1 MPQGPGSGPQRQAP
15 RVHYLL
21 SYCAGAGDSTS
32 GLHKIWA
39 VKPGKIYKNGALRR
53 EGAAPPLA
61 RPEGRKLC
69 NCPPGGPP
77 GRRGSFA
84 GPPFCLNMQRP
95 ARGRF
100 GPGRGISVLH
110 GAPAG
115 GAGNRKPKG
124 RPLAHLPGG
133 HRKCGPKRHPS
144 PKNSGGRPKGQP
156 PWKTKLFCTRG
167 KTKAGAFLG
176 CGLNLSG
183 ADARQSRRTPV
194 QNRWQ

>member
-21 SYCAGAGDSTS
+21 SYRAGAGDSTS

-53 EGAAPPLA
+53 EGAAPL
-61 RPEGRKLC
+61 RGRKAGNCATARRAARQGAAAPSQARLSALIC
-69 NCPPGGPP
+69 NDAPPGAETAP
-77 GRRGSFA
+77 GGAFLFYTGRPQAARATESPKA
-84 GPPFCLNMQRP
+84 GPWRTCP
-95 ARGRF
+95 AATENVARK
-100 GPGRGISVLH
+100 GI
-110 GAPAG
+110 
-115 GAGNRKPKG
+115 
-124 RPLAHLPGG
+124 LP
-133 HRKCGPKRHPS
+133 

>member
-21 SYCAGAGDSTS
+21 SYRAGAGDSIS

-53 EGAAPPLA
+53 KGAAPLA
-61 RPEGRKLC
+61 RPKGRKLC

-84 GPPFCLNMQRP
+84 GPPFCINMQRRP
-95 ARGRF
+95 ARGRN
-100 GPGRGISVLH
+100 GPGRGVSVLH

-124 RPLAHLPGG
+124 RPLRTCPAATENVARKGILPP
-133 HRKCGPKRHPS
+133 KTAAAGPRASRRGKQS
-144 PKNSGGRPKGQP
+144 F
-156 PWKTKLFCTRG
+156 FCTRG

-176 CGLNLSG
+176 CGLSLSG
-183 ADARQSRRTPV
+183 ADARQIRRTPV

>member
-1 MPQGPGSGPQRQAP
+1 MPPGPGSGPQRQAP

-21 SYCAGAGDSTS
+21 SYRAGAGDSTS

-53 EGAAPPLA
+53 KGAAPLA

-84 GPPFCLNMQRP
+84 GPPFCLNRQR
-95 ARGRF
+95 R
-100 GPGRGISVLH
+100 
-110 GAPAG
+110 PAG
-115 GAGNRKPKG
+115 GQTAPGGAFLFYTG
-124 RPLAHLPGG
+124 RPQAARETESPKAGPWRTCPAATENVARKGILP
-133 HRKCGPKRHPS
+133 

-183 ADARQSRRTPV
+183 ADARQIRRTPV

>member
-1 MPQGPGSGPQRQAP
+1 MPQGPGPGPQRQAP

-21 SYCAGAGDSTS
+21 SYRAGAGDSTS

-39 VKPGKIYKNGALRR
+39 VKPSKIYKNGALRR
-53 EGAAPPLA
+53 KGAAPLA
-61 RPEGRKLC
+61 RPKGRKLC

-84 GPPFCLNMQRP
+84 GPSFCLNMQRP

-144 PKNSGGRPKGQP
+144 PQKQRRPAQGPAAVENK
-156 PWKTKLFCTRG
+156 
-167 KTKAGAFLG
+167 AFLHPRQNKGG
-176 CGLNLSG
+176 CLFRVR
-183 ADARQSRRTPV
+183 A
-194 QNRWQ
+194 

>member
-21 SYCAGAGDSTS
+21 SYRAGAGDSTS

-53 EGAAPPLA
+53 KGAAPLT

-84 GPPFCLNMQRP
+84 GPPFCLNMQRHP
-95 ARGRF
+95 ARGQTA
-100 GPGRGISVLH
+100 PG
-110 GAPAG
+110 
-115 GAGNRKPKG
+115 
-124 RPLAHLPGG
+124 
-133 HRKCGPKRHPS
+133 
-144 PKNSGGRPKGQP
+144 
-156 PWKTKLFCTRG
+156 
-167 KTKAGAFLG
+167 GAFLFYTG
-176 CGLNLSG
+176 RPQ
-183 ADARQSRRTPV
+183 AARATESPKAGPWRTCPAATENVARKGILPPKTAAAGPRASRRGKQSFFAPAAK
-194 QNRWQ
+194 QRRAPF

>member
-21 SYCAGAGDSTS
+21 SYRAGAGDSTS
-32 GLHKIWA
+32 GLHKIL
-39 VKPGKIYKNGALRR
+39 GRETGQNLQNGALRR
-53 EGAAPPLA
+53 EGAAPLCA
-61 RPEGRKLC
+61 AGRPELC
-69 NCPPGGPP
+69 NCPPGAP
-77 GRRGSFA
+77 RSFA
-84 GPPFCLNMQRP
+84 GPPFCLICNDTPPGAKRP
-95 ARGRF
+95 RA
-100 GPGRGISVLH
+100 GISVY

-183 ADARQSRRTPV
+183 ADARQIRRTPV

>member
-21 SYCAGAGDSTS
+21 SYRAGAGDSIS

-53 EGAAPPLA
+53 KGAAPLA

-84 GPPFCLNMQRP
+84 GPPFCLKCNDAP
-95 ARGRF
+95 
-100 GPGRGISVLH
+100 PGAEM
-110 GAPAG
+110 APG
-115 GAGNRKPKG
+115 
-124 RPLAHLPGG
+124 
-133 HRKCGPKRHPS
+133 
-144 PKNSGGRPKGQP
+144 
-156 PWKTKLFCTRG
+156 
-167 KTKAGAFLG
+167 GAFLFYTG
-176 CGLNLSG
+176 RPQ
-183 ADARQSRRTPV
+183 AARATESPKAGPWRTCPAATENVARKGILPPKTAAAGPRASRRGKQSFFAPAAK
-194 QNRWQ
+194 QRRAPF

>member
-21 SYCAGAGDSTS
+21 SYRAGAGDSTS

-53 EGAAPPLA
+53 KGAAPLA

-84 GPPFCLNMQRP
+84 GPPFCFNMQRRP
-95 ARGRF
+95 ARGKTA
-100 GPGRGISVLH
+100 PG
-110 GAPAG
+110 
-115 GAGNRKPKG
+115 
-124 RPLAHLPGG
+124 
-133 HRKCGPKRHPS
+133 
-144 PKNSGGRPKGQP
+144 
-156 PWKTKLFCTRG
+156 
-167 KTKAGAFLG
+167 GAFLFYTG
-176 CGLNLSG
+176 RPQ
-183 ADARQSRRTPV
+183 AARATESPKAGPWRTCPAATENVARKGILPPKTAAAGPRASRRGKQSFFAPAAK
-194 QNRWQ
+194 QRRAPF

>member
-21 SYCAGAGDSTS
+21 SYRAGAGDSIS

-53 EGAAPPLA
+53 KGAAPLA

-84 GPPFCLNMQRP
+84 GPPFCLNMQRRP
-95 ARGRF
+95 ARGQTA
-100 GPGRGISVLH
+100 PG
-110 GAPAG
+110 
-115 GAGNRKPKG
+115 
-124 RPLAHLPGG
+124 
-133 HRKCGPKRHPS
+133 
-144 PKNSGGRPKGQP
+144 
-156 PWKTKLFCTRG
+156 
-167 KTKAGAFLG
+167 GAFLFYTG
-176 CGLNLSG
+176 RPQ
-183 ADARQSRRTPV
+183 AARATESPKAGPWRTCPAATENVARKGILPPKTAAAGPRASRRGKQSFFAPAAK
-194 QNRWQ
+194 QRRAPF